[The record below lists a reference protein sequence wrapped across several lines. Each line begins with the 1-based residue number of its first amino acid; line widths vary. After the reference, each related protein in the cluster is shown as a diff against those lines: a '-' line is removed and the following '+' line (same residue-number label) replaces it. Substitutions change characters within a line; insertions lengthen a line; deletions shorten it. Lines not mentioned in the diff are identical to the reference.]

1 MEQRTQFTF
10 YDSFRKAAKRI
21 EDPAERCL
29 FYDITSDYALGNE
42 IPDLDALPSIVA
54 LAFEL
59 IKPTLDASRRK
70 AEIGKRGGESKQ
82 TASSEE
88 ASGKQSGSKTEAKP
102 KQTASKKENK
112 KESEKENK
120 KEKENECYNPLTPLQ
135 EAKFSPLLLEAVN
148 EWLRYK
154 HERKEDYKPTGLEA
168 MTTEISNRAAQHGDV
183 AVADLIRHCMASNWR
198 GIIWEKITMFTGGSK
213 QAATVSYQ
221 RSGQPSGV
229 DRLLD
234 MMQRG
239 EFDD

>member
-1 MEQRTQFTF
+1 MEQRSQFTF

-21 EDPAERCL
+21 ENPAERCL

-82 TASSEE
+82 TTSSEEANEKQTASSEE
-88 ASGKQSGSKTEAKP
+88 ANE

-112 KESEKENK
+112 KENK

-135 EAKFSPLLLEAVN
+135 EEKFSLALLDAVKK
-148 EWLRYK
+148 WLRYK

-168 MTTEISNRAAQHGDV
+168 MTTEIANRAHQHGDN
-183 AVADLIRHCMASNWR
+183 AVISLIEHCMANNWR
-198 GIIWEKITMFTGGSK
+198 GIIWEKIGAAPASK
-213 QAATVSYQ
+213 PPAQYQ
-221 RSGQPSGV
+221 RSGQSWAELAARMDEEG
-229 DRLLD
+229 L
-234 MMQRG
+234 
-239 EFDD
+239 